1 MIIAVASGKGGTGK
15 TTVATSL
22 ALTLITRESPHR
34 GPVRFLDCDVEEP
47 NAAVFLH
54 PVLERSEPAGI
65 LVPKVDTTRCT
76 LCGRCAEVCAHHA
89 IVVAGTKV
97 LLLCQMCHGCGS
109 CAVQCPERAIEE
121 VLHVMGTVDSGR
133 AGALYFAQ
141 GTLNVGEAV
150 PVPLIRALK
159 ADHLAGC
166 AGPSGDVAILDAPPG
181 TSCPVVQTMQGA
193 DFVLLVTEPTPFGLH
208 DLKLAVSVARGE
220 LGLPVGVVVNRDG
233 CGDARV
239 DEYCRDE
246 GIPILMRIPLDRTIA
261 QAIARGLPL
270 VESHPEYGPR
280 FAALYSRIRE
290 EAAR

>member
-1 MIIAVASGKGGTGK
+1 
-15 TTVATSL
+15 
-22 ALTLITRESPHR
+22 
-34 GPVRFLDCDVEEP
+34 
-47 NAAVFLH
+47 
-54 PVLERSEPAGI
+54 
-65 LVPKVDTTRCT
+65 
-76 LCGRCAEVCAHHA
+76 
-89 IVVAGTKV
+89 
-97 LLLCQMCHGCGS
+97 
-109 CAVQCPERAIEE
+109 
-121 VLHVMGTVDSGR
+121 MGTVDSGR

-233 CGDARV
+233 CGDAGV
-239 DEYCRDE
+239 DAYCRDE

-270 VESHPEYGPR
+270 VESHPEYGPQLPHSTHASGR
-280 FAALYSRIRE
+280 RRHD
-290 EAAR
+290 EATGGVERQRRHGQDFSSGSPG